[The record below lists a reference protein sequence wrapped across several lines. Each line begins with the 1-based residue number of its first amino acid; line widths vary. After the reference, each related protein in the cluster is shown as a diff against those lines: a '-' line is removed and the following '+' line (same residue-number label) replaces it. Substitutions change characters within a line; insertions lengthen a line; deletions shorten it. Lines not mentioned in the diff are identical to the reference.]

1 MNYDMYLCMNKE
13 PRVRRVTANLPATL
27 LQEAC
32 QVSGGGIT
40 ETLVEGLTLVKR
52 RAAAKKAAKLR
63 GRLKLAI
70 DLETSRER
78 PGR

>member
-1 MNYDMYLCMNKE
+1 MNE
-13 PRVRRVTANLPATL
+13 GPPVRRVTANLPVAL
-27 LQEAC
+27 LKEAC

-52 RAAAKKAAKLR
+52 RAAAGKAAKLR
-63 GRLKLAI
+63 GRLNLNI

-78 PGR
+78 TGR

>member
-1 MNYDMYLCMNKE
+1 MNKE
-13 PRVRRVTANLPATL
+13 SHVRRVTANLPVRL
-27 LQEAC
+27 LKEAC

-52 RAAAKKAAKLR
+52 RAAAGKAAKLR
-63 GRLKLAI
+63 GRLSLTI

-78 PGR
+78 TGR

>member
-1 MNYDMYLCMNKE
+1 MNTE
-13 PRVRRVTANLPATL
+13 PLVRRVTANLPAKL
-27 LQEAC
+27 LKEAC

-52 RAAAKKAAKLR
+52 RAAAGKAAKLR

-70 DLETSRER
+70 DLGTSRER
-78 PGR
+78 PDR

>member
-1 MNYDMYLCMNKE
+1 MYCDMYCSMTK
-13 PRVRRVTANLPATL
+13 RSSVRRVTANLPAQL
-27 LQEAC
+27 LKEAC

-52 RAAAKKAAKLR
+52 RAAVGKAAKLR
-63 GRLKLAI
+63 GRLHLTI

-78 PGR
+78 SGR